1 MEKRGSLIV
10 PFILVLLVIAVL
22 AVFYF
27 KVESESIKT
36 LLLSLLIIVVLF
48 GGGTMLMMLLQ
59 RATKL
64 RKKLKWMETALQQEP
79 LDVLKSKY
87 LEIYALYMKLS
98 EKDKQNFYARVTK
111 VREQVEEQM
120 KAEKKVEHLLEQA
133 GKGPIPEQK
142 ENYDS
147 LYDYYH
153 KLSQKT
159 QEKYYTQMKQI
170 KEQLEKGTSS

>member
-1 MEKRGSLIV
+1 M
-10 PFILVLLVIAVL
+10 PFILVILVLAVL

-64 RKKLKWMETALQQEP
+64 RKRLKEMETALSQEP

-87 LEIYALYMKLS
+87 LEIYAIYMKLS
-98 EKDKQNFYARVTK
+98 EKEKQNLYARVTK
-111 VREQVEEQM
+111 VRGQIEEQM
-120 KAEKKVEHLLEQA
+120 KAEKKVEQLLEQA
-133 GKGPIPEQK
+133 GKGTIAEQK
-142 ENYDS
+142 ENYDA
-147 LYDYYH
+147 LHDYYD

-159 QEKYYTQMKQI
+159 QEKYYSQLMQV
-170 KEQLEKGTSS
+170 KEQLEKGTP